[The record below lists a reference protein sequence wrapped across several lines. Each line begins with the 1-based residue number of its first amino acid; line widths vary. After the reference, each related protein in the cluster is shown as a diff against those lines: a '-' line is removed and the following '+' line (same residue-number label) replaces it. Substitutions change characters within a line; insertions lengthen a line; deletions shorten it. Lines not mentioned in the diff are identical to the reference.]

1 MFAAPGVVW
10 LLAFFVVAFYAVMA
24 VAFGS
29 VDPILRTARPSWN
42 PLQWDTHTFRDVVQ
56 RVATGD
62 LSDFLKGLHDH
73 LTDISGLEIL
83 TLLPLGILVVA
94 FGLFPGLLLDLV
106 NGSVA
111 TVLSQV
117 AGGTAIHLIPWQ

>member
-62 LSDFLKGLHDH
+62 LRTVFVRTFLFVAAALAGCIVIGYPIAYFVARRAGKRRGLV
-73 LTDISGLEIL
+73 L
-83 TLLPLGILVVA
+83 
-94 FGLFPGLLLDLV
+94 GLL
-106 NGSVA
+106 
-111 TVLSQV
+111 VLPFWISYLMQIGRAHV
-117 AGGTAIHLIPWQ
+117 